1 VINPIIKFASKISG
15 KLGKVF
21 ENIKAEFVEI
31 SPKINQPKLNEILA
45 NVIPK
50 AENYRDY
57 RSAAPMI
64 YPMQKPNNNV
74 TSTYSPNININVT
87 SNNALNENDLA
98 SKIKLHLTDA
108 IDSHY
113 SLSLADATGG
123 G

>member
-1 VINPIIKFASKISG
+1 
-15 KLGKVF
+15 
-21 ENIKAEFVEI
+21 
-31 SPKINQPKLNEILA
+31 
-45 NVIPK
+45 
-50 AENYRDY
+50 
-57 RSAAPMI
+57 MI

-98 SKIKLHLTDA
+98 SKINLHLTDA